1 MHISTDNQND
11 QLMIQAVSLSS
22 RVLCHSRPDDRPTV
36 CHVIHSLGVGG
47 AEILVD
53 HMVRRMSSE
62 FRCVVAVLDEVGE
75 IGCKLQRDGV
85 VVEHLHRQPGIDRQC
100 AKRLRAFADQHGASL
115 IHAHQCTPFFQAMLS
130 RGLTGTRPVILTE
143 HGRHFPDTPSRKRM
157 VVNRLLLRKHDRIFG
172 VGQATQQALIANE
185 GLPAY
190 RVEMIY
196 NGVDLKALGKADP
209 GARASVRQEFEFA
222 ADDFVVLLV
231 ARLHELKD
239 HQTALRTIDRVRQ
252 AVPNVRLLLAG
263 EGDQRAAI
271 ENTIAECGLQSHVK
285 LAGTRSDIANLLA
298 ASDAFLLTSISE
310 GIPLTVIEAMA
321 ARRPVVSTAVGG
333 LSEMIQ
339 HGRNGFL
346 AAAGDD
352 AGLAQSLL
360 QLFEHPELRT
370 VMGAAGEKIAREMFS
385 LDTMLKA
392 YREVYFDVM
401 KSVGA
406 NLAKA
411 KS

>member
-1 MHISTDNQND
+1 
-11 QLMIQAVSLSS
+11 MIQAVPYSS
-22 RVLCHSRPDDRPTV
+22 RVVCQSRPDDRPTI
-36 CHVIHSLGVGG
+36 CHVIHALGVGG
-47 AEILVD
+47 AEVLVD

-62 FRCVVAVLDEVGE
+62 FRCVVAVLDDVGE
-75 IGCKLQRDGV
+75 IGRKLQRDGV
-85 VVEHLHRQPGIDRQC
+85 VVEHLHRQPGIDRNC
-100 AKRLRAFADQHGASL
+100 ARRLRTFADQYQASL

-143 HGRHFPDTPSRKRM
+143 HGRHFPDFPSRKRT

-172 VGQATQQALIANE
+172 VGKATQQALIANE
-185 GLPAY
+185 GLPAS

-209 GARASVRQEFEFA
+209 GARASVRQEFGFA
-222 ADDFVVLLV
+222 ADDFVVLLI

-252 AVPNVRLLLAG
+252 AVPNVRLLLVG
-263 EGDQRAAI
+263 EGDQRPAI
-271 ENTIAECGLQSHVK
+271 EQTIVERSLQDHVK

-298 ASDAFLLTSISE
+298 ASDSFLLTSISE

-321 ARRPVVSTAVGG
+321 ARRPVVATAVGG

-339 HGRNGFL
+339 HGRNGLL

-352 AGLAQSLL
+352 AGLAQSLV
-360 QLFEHPELRT
+360 QLYRQPELRT
-370 VMGAAGEKIAREMFS
+370 AMGGTGEAIARDMFS
-385 LDTMLKA
+385 LDSMLKA
-392 YREVYFDVM
+392 YREVYRDVM
-401 KSVGA
+401 KSVGSGRIKA
-406 NLAKA
+406 N
-411 KS
+411 S